1 MARQTLSEQTSQ
13 TLEAFVANLPAEQ
26 QEIVGKAFE
35 ALMASDTAAN
45 AVAAGNK
52 APDFT
57 LPSVRGGTLKLS
69 DALNDGPVVLSFYRG
84 SWCPFCNLELN
95 ALQQRQEDIRAC
107 GARLI
112 AISPERPDSSLS
124 HAEKLNLSFDV
135 LSDLHNVVATDYGLV
150 MDVHETLRPLYL
162 EWGLDLPAANQ
173 DDSWQLPVPATYVID
188 REGTVHSAHVDKN
201 YTARMEPEAVI
212 TALRSLKGG

>member
-1 MARQTLSEQTSQ
+1 MIQPTLSEQTRQ
-13 TLEAFVANLPAEQ
+13 TLEAFVAGLPGDQ

-35 ALMASDTAAN
+35 TLMASDTAAN
-45 AVAAGNK
+45 AVKSGDK

-57 LPSVRGGTLKLS
+57 LPSVRGGELALA
-69 DALNDGPVVLSFYRG
+69 DALEEGPVVLSFYRG

-95 ALQQRQEDIRAC
+95 ALQQRMDDIKAC

-112 AISPERPDSSLS
+112 AVSPERPDSSLS

-135 LSDLHNVVATDYGLV
+135 LSDLHNKIAMQYGLV
-150 MDVHETLRPLYL
+150 MNVHETLQPLYL

-173 DDSWQLPVPATYVID
+173 DDSWQLPVPATYIID
-188 REGTVHSAHVDKN
+188 QDRTVRAANIDKN
-201 YTARMEPEAVI
+201 YTSRMEPEEI
-212 TALRSLKGG
+212 LDTLRSL

>member
-1 MARQTLSEQTSQ
+1 MTDQTLSEQTRQ
-13 TLEAFVANLPAEQ
+13 TLEAFVSNLPADQ
-26 QEIVGKAFE
+26 QATVSSAFE
-35 ALMASDTAAN
+35 ALMASDTASN
-45 AVAAGNK
+45 AIKTGDK

-57 LPSVRGGTLKLS
+57 LPSVRGGNLTLS
-69 DALNDGPVVLSFYRG
+69 DAFKDGPVVLSFYRG

-95 ALQQRQEDIRAC
+95 ALQQRMDDIRAC

-112 AISPERPDSSLS
+112 AVSPERPDNSLS
-124 HAEKLNLSFDV
+124 HAEKLGLSFDV
-135 LSDLHNVVATDYGLV
+135 LSDLHNKVASDYGLI

-188 REGTVHSAHVDKN
+188 RDGTVRAACVDKN
-201 YTARMEPEAVI
+201 YTTRMEPAEIVD
-212 TALRSLKGG
+212 ALRAL

>member
-1 MARQTLSEQTSQ
+1 MIQPTLSEQTRQ
-13 TLEAFVANLPAEQ
+13 TLEAFVANLPGDQ

-35 ALMASDTAAN
+35 TLMASDTAAN
-45 AVAAGNK
+45 AVKSGDK

-57 LPSVRGGTLKLS
+57 LPSVRGGELALA
-69 DALNDGPVVLSFYRG
+69 DALEEGPVVLSFYRG

-95 ALQQRQEDIRAC
+95 ALQQRMDDIKAC

-112 AISPERPDSSLS
+112 AVSPERPDSSLS

-135 LSDLHNVVATDYGLV
+135 LSDLHNKIATQYGLV
-150 MDVHETLRPLYL
+150 MNVHETLQPLYL

-173 DDSWQLPVPATYVID
+173 DDSWQLPVPATYIID
-188 REGTVHSAHVDKN
+188 QDRTVRAANIDKN
-201 YTARMEPEAVI
+201 YTSRMEPEEI
-212 TALRSLKGG
+212 LDTLRSL

>member
-1 MARQTLSEQTSQ
+1 MPPQSLSDQTRE
-13 TLEAFVANLPAEQ
+13 TLEAFVAGLPAEQ

-35 ALMASDTAAN
+35 ALMASDTAD
-45 AVAAGNK
+45 AAIKEGDK

-57 LPSVRGGTLKLS
+57 LPTVLNEELTLS
-69 DALNDGPVVLSFYRG
+69 DAFGDGPVVLSFYRG

-95 ALQQRQEDIRAC
+95 ALQQRMDDIKAC

-112 AISPERPDSSLS
+112 AVSPEIPDSSLT
-124 HAEKLNLSFDV
+124 HAQKLGLEFDV
-135 LSDLHNVVATDYGLV
+135 LSDMHNRVAGDYGLI

-162 EWGLDLPAANQ
+162 EWGLDLPSANQ

-188 REGTVHSAHVDKN
+188 RNGNIRAAHIDKN
-201 YTARMEPEAVI
+201 YTSRMEPDDI
-212 TALRSLKGG
+212 IKALRSL

>member
-1 MARQTLSEQTSQ
+1 MIQPTLSEQTRQ
-13 TLEAFVANLPAEQ
+13 TLEAFVASLPGDQ

-35 ALMASDTAAN
+35 TLMASDTAAN
-45 AVAAGNK
+45 AVKSGDK

-57 LPSVRGGTLKLS
+57 LPSVRGGELALA
-69 DALNDGPVVLSFYRG
+69 DALEEGPVVLSFYRG

-95 ALQQRQEDIRAC
+95 ALQQRMDDIKAC

-112 AISPERPDSSLS
+112 AVSPERPDSSLS

-135 LSDLHNVVATDYGLV
+135 LSDLHNKIATQYGLV
-150 MDVHETLRPLYL
+150 MNVHETLQPLYL

-173 DDSWQLPVPATYVID
+173 DDSWQLPVPATYIID
-188 REGTVHSAHVDKN
+188 QDRTVRAANIDKN
-201 YTARMEPEAVI
+201 YTSRMEPEEI
-212 TALRSLKGG
+212 LNTLRSL